1 MAEIDNRNKWVIGQC
16 KDFFTD
22 KEFLRQQSIFQMLNK
37 TTRMFKYE
45 GLPETIPVKDLE
57 TQLQV
62 GGHATFA
69 EVNGE
74 LYSFRSGLGG
84 KPNPYYLPT
93 LSVIS
98 NPALNFNKS
107 LEIDKECVVML
118 NDHYYQGLMP
128 LFNRYA
134 SLLVEAEI
142 SLKYAILNARIPALI
157 QADNDNA
164 YESAVEFISQVVN
177 GEKYGVIS
185 TNGEF
190 FEGIKTHEFLRETH
204 ITDLIE
210 SIQYIKGSWYNELG
224 LNASF
229 NMKREAINEAEAA
242 LNEDIL
248 YPSIDTML
256 ESRKIGVEK
265 VNNMYGTNISVE
277 LDSIWAINRKQDK
290 LAIDQIKAEIDDVKT
305 DDVKTEE
312 TEVIEDVD

>member
-1 MAEIDNRNKWVIGQC
+1 MQKTENRNNWIIGQC
-16 KDFFTD
+16 KDYFAD

-69 EVNGE
+69 EVNGD

-98 NPALNFNKS
+98 NPALNFNVS
-107 LEIDKECVVML
+107 LEIDKDCVVIL

-142 SLKYAILNARIPALI
+142 SLKYAILNSRIPTLI

-164 YESAVEFISQVVN
+164 YESAEEFIKDVVE
-177 GEKYGVIS
+177 GTKYGIIS
-185 TNGEF
+185 TSGEF
-190 FEGIKTHEFLRETH
+190 FEGIKTMEFLKEAH

-210 SIQYIKGSWYNELG
+210 SIQYIKGSWFNELG

-242 LNEDIL
+242 LNEDVL

-265 VNNMYGTNISVE
+265 VNKMFGTNINVE
-277 LDSIWAINRKQDK
+277 LDSVWAINRKQDK
-290 LAIDQIKAEIDDVKT
+290 LAIKQIEAEIDGTKEA
-305 DDVKTEE
+305 DDMLKKKR
-312 TEVIEDVD
+312 